1 MTTKIAE
8 VGALIRQEVGSVA
21 GVFHAYPATWARV
34 PLVAYRET
42 GNRDH
47 SRADGKEYLTELEYT
62 VDVWSTSAQE
72 AHTIAAKID
81 EVLAKAGFRR
91 TQAQT
96 LFEERTRYV
105 HLTARYRA
113 LANAERIYQ

>member
-8 VGALIRQEVGSVA
+8 VGALIRQTVGAAA
-21 GVFHAYPATWARV
+21 GVFHAYPATWAKV

-47 SRADGKEYLTELEYT
+47 SRADGKEHLTELEYT
-62 VDVWSTSAQE
+62 VDIWSTSAEE
-72 AHTIAAKID
+72 AHTIAANID
-81 EVLAKAGFRR
+81 DALSEVGFRR

-105 HLTARYRA
+105 HRMARYRA
-113 LANAERIYQ
+113 LADSQRIYQ